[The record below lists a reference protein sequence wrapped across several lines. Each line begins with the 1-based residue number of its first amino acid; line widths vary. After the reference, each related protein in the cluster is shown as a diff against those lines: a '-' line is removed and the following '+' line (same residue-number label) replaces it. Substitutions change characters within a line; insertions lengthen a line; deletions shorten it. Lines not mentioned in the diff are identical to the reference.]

1 MLLVISVQIWSGL
14 KTYGDAL
21 FDQLRSV
28 NFNAS
33 GNRIVLILL
42 STTYKIDASSGSDFV
57 VIVSSP
63 SGTSIWER
71 IVGRSNMNEWSYKKI
86 L

>member
-1 MLLVISVQIWSGL
+1 M
-14 KTYGDAL
+14 
-21 FDQLRSV
+21 
-28 NFNAS
+28 
-33 GNRIVLILL
+33 
-42 STTYKIDASSGSDFV
+42 TYKIDASSGSDFV

-63 SGTSIWER
+63 SRTSIWER